1 MIFLARKTV
10 EEAHM
15 TTPRQLPHTSFTACN
30 NVNGAPHDQ
39 KMAVD
44 VFVLY
49 SIYFALRDLLEVLLF
64 MNQAARPTKPR

>member
-1 MIFLARKTV
+1 
-10 EEAHM
+10 M
-15 TTPRQLPHTSFTACN
+15 TTHWQFPHTSFTACA
-30 NVNGAPHDQ
+30 NVTGAPRDQ

-64 MNQAARPTKPR
+64 INQAARPTES